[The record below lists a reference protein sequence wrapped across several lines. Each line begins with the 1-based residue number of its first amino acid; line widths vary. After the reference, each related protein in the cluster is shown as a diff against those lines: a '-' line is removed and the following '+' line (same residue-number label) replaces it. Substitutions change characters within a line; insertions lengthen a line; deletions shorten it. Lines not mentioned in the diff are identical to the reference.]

1 MLDFQ
6 VSTIVFT
13 VINLLVLYFIL
24 RKLLFGRVNAV
35 LEQRAARVK
44 ETIDSAEASKSQA
57 EELRA
62 EYEDKLTDA
71 RQEAAKL
78 VADAQNR
85 AQRAYEAKMAD
96 AETDAKRL
104 RSEAEAQIASER
116 DAMLRGARNEVASLA
131 LLAAAWVLAVRRL
144 WQPLAL
150 GAEALRV
157 DVVNTVSASL
167 ELGFTL
173 EPALSLPE
181 ALWTNCATLLVLL
194 ALVPLGALL
203 GLGVVRLRSFWLVFV
218 SSFPFVLLPLCISVT
233 PGWLPLMALVLGWV
247 VPALTSLLARTSPLG
262 AVRLNLAAL
271 PAAALLLAAL
281 SLAMPMDTY
290 QRPAWADRALQHLT
304 NQAVRLG
311 DGLLEGSGPF
321 GIGSG
326 GPTPTAPSLSPTRG
340 RCASPD
346 APCWRWRPTSLAA
359 STCGGS
365 PTRYMTARAGS
376 RWMRRPTTG
385 RPASAASHME
395 RPSRWTWTLA
405 SLGLSPCSPSSSP

>member
-1 MLDFQ
+1 
-6 VSTIVFT
+6 
-13 VINLLVLYFIL
+13 
-24 RKLLFGRVNAV
+24 
-35 LEQRAARVK
+35 
-44 ETIDSAEASKSQA
+44 
-57 EELRA
+57 
-62 EYEDKLTDA
+62 
-71 RQEAAKL
+71 
-78 VADAQNR
+78 
-85 AQRAYEAKMAD
+85 
-96 AETDAKRL
+96 
-104 RSEAEAQIASER
+104 
-116 DAMLRGARNEVASLA
+116 
-131 LLAAAWVLAVRRL
+131 
-144 WQPLAL
+144 
-150 GAEALRV
+150 
-157 DVVNTVSASL
+157 
-167 ELGFTL
+167 
-173 EPALSLPE
+173 
-181 ALWTNCATLLVLL
+181 
-194 ALVPLGALL
+194 
-203 GLGVVRLRSFWLVFV
+203 
-218 SSFPFVLLPLCISVT
+218 
-233 PGWLPLMALVLGWV
+233 MALVLGWV
-247 VPALTSLLARTSPLG
+247 VPLTSLLARTSPLG
-262 AVRLNLAAL
+262 AARLNLAAL

-311 DGLLEGSGPF
+311 TACWRSGPF

-326 GPTPTAPSLSPTRG
+326 GDGWPTPTAPSLSPTRG